1 MSCETEFISFK
12 RNTSTQGS
20 LIKTATGFITTL
32 YPAERLLM
40 EPPAGL
46 PARPALSFKVR
57 EGALRANERGR
68 DTRLIRLEELPCG
81 DEHGGA
87 PVGEMADIKGPG
99 HSWRRLLT
107 LTQC

>member
-32 YPAERLLM
+32 YPAERLLL
-40 EPPAGL
+40 A
-46 PARPALSFKVR
+46 F
-57 EGALRANERGR
+57 LRAQRYHLKSANGHERGR